1 MKKNNTVLVSI
12 FIGPYSSILK
22 FPTKFGIFKYLP
34 TKNKTMKSIN
44 YLSVLLLSTCILLC
58 LSCKSEKD
66 NEDKK
71 DLKIEKQEQKDEVI
85 EIVTNVMDFVTK
97 DTVPSGWNT
106 FKYINKSNEPHFI
119 LFDDYPE
126 DKGAEDAQA
135 EVGPA
140 FDKGMK
146 LINEGKMEEAM
157 QAFGELP
164 EWFGEIVFTG
174 GSGLISPGEENTFTL
189 KLRPGNYI
197 IECYVKMANGVFHT
211 SMGMTKEI
219 WVENKDSGLKP
230 PNANVNLT
238 ISSTEGITY
247 NGDIKS
253 GKTIFQVDYK
263 DQIVHENFVGH
274 DINLVRLNENANL
287 DNLEAWMNWA
297 TPTGLMTPAPQGIT
311 FMGGTNDAPAG
322 STQYFEVDLS
332 PGNYAF
338 ISEVPNSKAKG
349 MLKTF
354 KVE

>member
-1 MKKNNTVLVSI
+1 MKTLKFYLAPKSWTTVILFLLISFIACKNDQKKNGTSEEVVSEVL
-12 FIGPYSSILK
+12 
-22 FPTKFGIFKYLP
+22 
-34 TKNKTMKSIN
+34 
-44 YLSVLLLSTCILLC
+44 
-58 LSCKSEKD
+58 
-66 NEDKK
+66 EDSF
-71 DLKIEKQEQKDEVI
+71 EGI
-85 EIVTNVMDFVTK
+85 EIVTNVMDFQTK
-97 DTVPSGWNT
+97 DTIQSGWNT
-106 FKYINKSNEPHFI
+106 FKYINKSTEPHFI

-126 DKGAEDAQA
+126 DKGAKDAQV
-135 EVGPA
+135 EVGPI

-146 LINEGKMEEAM
+146 LINEGKMDEAM

-164 EWFGEIVFTG
+164 EWFGDIVFTG

-219 WVENKDSGLKP
+219 WVENKDSGLIP
-230 PNANVNLT
+230 PVADVKIT

-247 NGDIKS
+247 DGDIKS

-274 DINLVRLNENANL
+274 DINLVRLNENADL

-297 TPTGLMTPAPQGIT
+297 TPTGLMTPSPKGIT
-311 FMGGTNDAPAG
+311 FIGGTNDAPTG
-322 STQYFEVDLS
+322 STQYFEVELS

-338 ISEVPNSKAKG
+338 ISEVPNSRAKG